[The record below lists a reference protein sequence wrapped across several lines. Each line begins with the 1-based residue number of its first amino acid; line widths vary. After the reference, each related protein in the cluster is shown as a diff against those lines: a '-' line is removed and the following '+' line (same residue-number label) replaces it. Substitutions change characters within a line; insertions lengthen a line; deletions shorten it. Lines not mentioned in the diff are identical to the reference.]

1 MSNGTPPSAPPP
13 TNTTR
18 NASSEQVQNQS
29 EFYQLLIKSNAEAEK
44 ANELLKKRTD
54 LLELTAKQLKS
65 ETELQNTNAT
75 LLLNSVSEMERKNKV
90 VIANQERIKEI
101 KSQIT
106 ALQYEDMKGIEG
118 QHDALMNKMEK
129 LKEEQVLLEKNQE
142 IAHDLFE
149 FAKISQADQDK
160 LNKLLKIQ
168 VLDGK
173 DLGAVLKSNSYTE
186 QQKRDA
192 LEEAKAIN
200 KDFLGLQTKVKSV
213 SEKVAGHIGVAASF
227 GDTFLGSAVDLH
239 ARFEQMGGA
248 LGEGGMSGFLGDIVG
263 QSFNFKNVLSSI
275 VEFSAKAALEISNLS
290 RDLGAATGYGDKF
303 NKQITTMGQKG
314 NMAGI
319 GFKESAEALKSL
331 TTNLSSFN
339 PEAAKTNEHVGMTVA
354 RLSKLGVNA
363 ADSAKSVDFLQRSMG
378 ISAEAAADMTAEIAT
393 MGKEVGITT
402 TKMMSDFTAAQGR
415 LAAFGRE
422 GTQVFKEL
430 AAQAKAT
437 GMAMSKLSEIS
448 KTYDTFDTA
457 ADSIGKMNAVLGTQ
471 LSTLEMLEATD
482 SERIMMI
489 QQQVKMSVG
498 NFDSLDKYTKMYIA
512 QAMGVKDVGEAQRL
526 LNMST
531 AEYQK
536 TLNGQQKS
544 ADIQKELAA
553 ATEELV
559 PMMQQ
564 LKLVGI
570 QIFMAF
576 KPIITVFSG
585 LIKAVSMILSPIG
598 MLITFLG
605 ELVGGVG
612 GEGQVGG
619 LIEGLIGVLMLAGI
633 AFKIFG
639 AKVMAALGPIGWF
652 ALALTALFGVW
663 HLKGSPENWEIAG
676 ESAKGYE
683 NLANSMG
690 VANKAAMATS
700 ASMKGVHDSMH
711 KAGGKS
717 FNIEAMAKMDTG
729 KIADGLT
736 RVKSAMMEL
745 STLKIDGF
753 LAMSTDGAK
762 SSIVMG
768 SQGVIKSLSEG
779 RLSIDVNMPEIA
791 LPPINVVVKVN
802 DAELKKIIDARIE
815 KRATGT

>member
-1 MSNGTPPSAPPP
+1 MSNGTPPT

-44 ANELLKKRTD
+44 SNELLKKRTD
-54 LLELTAKQLKS
+54 LLELTAKQLRS

-75 LLLNSVSEMERKNKV
+75 LLLNSVNEMERRNNV

-101 KSQIT
+101 NVEIG
-106 ALQYEDMKGIEG
+106 ALYADLINMSEEDQALAAKKNIE
-118 QHDALMNKMEK
+118 
-129 LKEEQVLLEKNQE
+129 LKKEQVLLEKNQE
-142 IAHDLFE
+142 TERDLFK
-149 FAKISQADQDK
+149 FAKISQKDQEK

-168 VLDGK
+168 VLEGVNLQK
-173 DLGAVLKSNSYTE
+173 VLEDQGYTE

-200 KDFLGLQTKVKSV
+200 KDFLDLQTKVKSV

-227 GDTFLGSAVDLH
+227 GDTFLGSAVDLGE
-239 ARFEQMGGA
+239 RFKQMGGA

-263 QSFNFKNVLSSI
+263 QSFNFKNILSSV
-275 VEFSAKAALEISNLS
+275 VEFSAKAALDISNLS

-303 NKQITTMGQKG
+303 NKQITTMGAKG

-319 GFKESAEALKSL
+319 GFAESASALKTL
-331 TTNLSSFN
+331 TTTLSSFN
-339 PEAAKTNEHVGMTVA
+339 PEAAETNAHVGMTVA
-354 RLSKLGVNA
+354 RLSNLGVT
-363 ADSAKSVDFLQRSMG
+363 ADTSAGVMDVLQRSMG

-402 TKMMSDFTAAQGR
+402 TKMMADFKAAQGR

-437 GMAMSKLSEIS
+437 GMEMSKLTEIS
-448 KTYDTFDTA
+448 KTYDTFDAA

-498 NFDSLDKYTKMYIA
+498 NFDSLDRYTKMYIA
-512 QAMGVKDVGEAQRL
+512 QSMGVSDVAEAQRL

-536 TLNGQQKS
+536 TMNGQQKS
-544 ADIQKELAA
+544 ADIQKELAT

-564 LKLVGI
+564 LKLAGTQVLLV
-570 QIFMAF
+570 F
-576 KPIITVFSG
+576 KP
-585 LIKAVSMILSPIG
+585 M
-598 MLITFLG
+598 ITFF
-605 ELVGGVG
+605 GGVIG
-612 GEGQVGG
+612 VISE
-619 LIEGLIGVLMLAGI
+619 LIGGI
-633 AFKIFG
+633 AWVVQGIGDFIGLTGEDGEVVEKIFG
-639 AKVMAALGPIGWF
+639 AIFTGLMLWRVGVLAAMGPWG
-652 ALALTALFGVW
+652 LL
-663 HLKGSPENWEIAG
+663 IAG
-676 ESAKGYE
+676 VTAFFAI
-683 NLANSMG
+683 L
-690 VANKAAMATS
+690 
-700 ASMKGVHDSMH
+700 H
-711 KAGGKS
+711 KPGS
-717 FNIEAMAKMDTG
+717 LSL
-729 KIADGLT
+729 ADGLLDKT
-736 RVKSAMMEL
+736 IGKSISQLGADAAYAQRDISGLSSEMEGMYDTTHKGGGAIDMRAMANLDATSMAAGLDKVKSAMMEL

-779 RLSIDVNMPEIA
+779 RLSIDVNMPEIS
-791 LPPINVVVKVN
+791 LPPINVVVKV
-802 DAELKKIIDARIE
+802 DDVELKKVIDARIE
-815 KRATGT
+815 KRATGA

>member
-1 MSNGTPPSAPPP
+1 MSNGTPPPPPPP
-13 TNTTR
+13 TNNTR

-29 EFYQLLIKSNAEAEK
+29 EFYELLVKSTAKAEQLLKLAQDRNKIMRDDLSLLEQETKLSQDKLLNLQQNNDLFEKMEKSTAANTVKQAELTYHMQQQADLLNNKLIDQTEYDKKFEENMKKMIQLTDERNKIDNGDMIKAAIGDYDVLVTHMQDGVEVTEK
-44 ANELLKKRTD
+44 LSQALSKNLGDEKKRRD
-54 LLELTAKQLKS
+54 LLEQGRGSLENFLDVQKKS
-65 ETELQNTNAT
+65 
-75 LLLNSVSEMERKNKV
+75 
-90 VIANQERIKEI
+90 
-101 KSQIT
+101 
-106 ALQYEDMKGIEG
+106 
-118 QHDALMNKMEK
+118 
-129 LKEEQVLLEKNQE
+129 
-142 IAHDLFE
+142 
-149 FAKISQADQDK
+149 
-160 LNKLLKIQ
+160 
-168 VLDGK
+168 
-173 DLGAVLKSNSYTE
+173 SNV
-186 QQKRDA
+186 A
-192 LEEAKAIN
+192 
-200 KDFLGLQTKVKSV
+200 
-213 SEKVAGHIGVAASF
+213 EKVAKNF
-227 GDTFLGSAVDLH
+227 GLSAKFSDTMLGKGTEFALKMKQAGTAVGAEGML
-239 ARFEQMGGA
+239 GGLKA
-248 LGEGGMSGFLGDIVG
+248 VVG
-263 QSFNFKNVLSSI
+263 QTFNLKNIFSSI

-303 NKQITTMGQKG
+303 NKQITTMGAKG

-319 GFKESAEALKSL
+319 GFAESATALKTL
-331 TTNLSSFN
+331 TTTLSSFN
-339 PEAAKTNEHVGMTVA
+339 PEAAETNAHVGMTVA
-354 RLSKLGVNA
+354 RLSKLGVT
-363 ADSAKSVDFLQRSMG
+363 ADSAAGVMDVLQRSMG

-402 TKMMSDFTAAQGR
+402 TKMMEDFKAAQGR

-422 GTQVFKEL
+422 GTQIFKEL

-437 GMAMSKLSEIS
+437 GIAMGTLTGVA
-448 KTYDTFDTA
+448 KTYDTFDA
-457 ADSIGKMNAVLGTQ
+457 AAESVGKMNAVLGTQ
-471 LSTLEMLEATD
+471 LSTLEMIEATD

-498 NFDSLDKYTKMYIA
+498 NFDSLDRYTKMYIA
-512 QAMGVKDVGEAQRL
+512 QSMGVSDVAEAQRL

-536 TLNGQQKS
+536 TMNGQQKS

-585 LIKAVSMILSPIG
+585 LIKVVSMILSPIG

-612 GEGQVGG
+612 GEGQGGG
-619 LIEGLIGVLMLAGI
+619 LIEGMIGVLMLAGI
-633 AFKIFG
+633 AFQIFG
-639 AKVMAALGPIGWF
+639 RSVMTALGPVGWF

-663 HLKGSPENWEIAG
+663 HLKGSPELYAIAG
-676 ESAKGYE
+676 ESAKGYD
-683 NLANSMG
+683 NLASSMG
-690 VANKAAMATS
+690 AAVTAAEGTS
-700 ASMKGVHDSMH
+700 AAMKGVHDSMH

-736 RVKSAMMEL
+736 KVKSAMMEL

-791 LPPINVVVKVN
+791 LPPINVVVKCDDV
-802 DAELKKIIDARIE
+802 ELKKIIDARIE
-815 KRATGT
+815 ERPTRG